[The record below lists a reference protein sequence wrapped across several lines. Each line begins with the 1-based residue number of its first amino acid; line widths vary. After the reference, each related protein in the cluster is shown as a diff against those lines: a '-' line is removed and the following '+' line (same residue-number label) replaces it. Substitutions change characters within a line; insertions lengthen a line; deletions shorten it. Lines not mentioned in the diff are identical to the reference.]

1 MPLIPVGGLLFVGGA
16 VIVSASIGGIN
27 LLRKKSRKAG
37 KIRGKRTKQVK
48 LKKDLDGL
56 KDSLLGQIDANVQ
69 DTMVEAEALRRKF
82 AGEVDAMVRTERRF
96 SMRVDLQPGEMEVYW
111 TNKNGSSHTG
121 MAVNCSMNGVFFEAD
136 DFDADGIDRI
146 TSPKADVDL
155 VVEGSSIIRVGEGR
169 VAIMVAEFENNE
181 DSWMIWIEL
190 MSRLGKG

>member
-155 VVEGSSIIRVGEGR
+155 VVEGSSIIRVAEGH

>member
-37 KIRGKRTKQVK
+37 KVRGKRTKQVK

-155 VVEGSSIIRVGEGR
+155 VVEGSSIIRVAEGH

>member
-37 KIRGKRTKQVK
+37 KVRGKRTKQVK